1 MCILTFF
8 TPWRLRTQAKRFIQQ
23 RMKYPREG
31 QVAVIF
37 VSQRTDEDADGYS
50 EAADAMA
57 ALAALQPGYAG
68 VESVR
73 DSGGLGITVS
83 YWTDDASAQAWRDN
97 PDHAR
102 IRDLGRARWYDWYVL
117 EVTRVERGYRWSRQ

>member
-1 MCILTFF
+1 ME
-8 TPWRLRTQAKRFIQQ
+8 
-23 RMKYPREG
+23 YPREG

-37 VSQRTDEDADGYS
+37 VSQRTDEDAGGYS

-57 ALAALQPGYAG
+57 ALAAIQPGYTG

-73 DSGGLGITVS
+73 EANGLGITVS
-83 YWTDDASAQAWRDN
+83 YWADDASARAWRDN

-102 IRDLGRARWYDWYVL
+102 IRDLGRARWYNWYVL
-117 EVTRVERGYRWSRQ
+117 EVARIERGYRWSRQ

>member
-1 MCILTFF
+1 VRILTFF
-8 TPWRLRTQAKRFIQQ
+8 TPWRLRTPPKRFIEQ

-50 EAADAMA
+50 EAAGAMA

-83 YWTDDASAQAWRDN
+83 YWVDDTSAKAWRDN

>member
-1 MCILTFF
+1 MEH
-8 TPWRLRTQAKRFIQQ
+8 A
-23 RMKYPREG
+23 REG

-37 VSQRTDEDADGYS
+37 VSQRTDEDADGYA
-50 EAADAMA
+50 EAAAAMA
-57 ALAALQPGYAG
+57 ALAAAQPGYAG

-83 YWTDDASAQAWRDN
+83 YWADDASARAWRDN
-97 PDHAR
+97 PEHAR

-117 EVTRVERGYRWSRQ
+117 EVTRVERGYRWSRK

>member
-1 MCILTFF
+1 MN
-8 TPWRLRTQAKRFIQQ
+8 
-23 RMKYPREG
+23 YPREG

-37 VSQRTDEDADGYS
+37 VSQRTDEDAEGYS
-50 EAADAMA
+50 EAAEAMG

-83 YWTDDASAQAWRDN
+83 YWTDDASARAWRDN

-102 IRDLGRARWYDWYVL
+102 IRDQGRARWYDWYVL

>member
-1 MCILTFF
+1 ME
-8 TPWRLRTQAKRFIQQ
+8 
-23 RMKYPREG
+23 YPRQG

-37 VSQRTDEDADGYS
+37 ISQRTGEDDQGYG
-50 EAADAMA
+50 EAADAMV
-57 ALAALQPGYAG
+57 ALAARQPGYAG

-73 DSGGLGITVS
+73 DSGGVGITVS
-83 YWTDDASAQAWRDN
+83 YWADDASAIAWRDN
-97 PDHAR
+97 PEHAR